1 MVVSLLVPFAPMR
14 GAAADPVGDRTAQ
27 AQRLAAQLDAL
38 SRRSSQLD
46 EVFNQARLRLDQ
58 TTARLDAAKA
68 ALGST
73 DSQLDGARTR
83 VRDMAVQSYMQGG
96 GVKQLSLLIPSTASD
111 IGVRGTYVKSVTA
124 NTNDAV
130 DQLHQAHVVLTKQ
143 QADLAAA
150 QAEAA
155 RAVADLAASRKQ
167 AADAEASVQ
176 AAYTQAQA
184 QVGDA
189 LVQAQAQLA
198 AASQQRIQAAITSG
212 HDPLPATN
220 ARALASPSR
229 PGGSAGPQR
238 ASSSPPGPGNAQ
250 AAPSPSGSSASPG
263 SSGSSGSAP
272 SANRPEPPPA
282 GPGAQGAIAE
292 AQRQLGKPYYYGG
305 SGPDSFDC
313 SGLTAWAWGHAGRSL
328 PHSAADQYYQTT
340 HVSVSQLQPGDL
352 VFWGMPP
359 HHVGIY
365 VGNGQMINALHS
377 GTNVRYENIYEESD
391 LIGGG
396 RLN

>member
-1 MVVSLLVPFAPMR
+1 MEA
-14 GAAADPVGDRTAQ
+14 
-27 AQRLAAQLDAL
+27 
-38 SRRSSQLD
+38 
-46 EVFNQARLRLDQ
+46 FNQARLRLDQ
-58 TTARLDAAKA
+58 TTAKLDAAKA

-73 DSQLDGARTR
+73 DGQLNGARSR

-150 QAEAA
+150 QGEAA
-155 RAVADLAASRKQ
+155 RAVADLAASQKQ
-167 AADAEASVQ
+167 AACVLASAS

-189 LVQAQAQLA
+189 LVAAQAQLA
-198 AASQQRIQAAITSG
+198 TASQQRIQAAIASG
-212 HDPLPATN
+212 HDPLPPTN
-220 ARALASPSR
+220 AAALASPKKSGSPAAATPS
-229 PGGSAGPQR
+229 PGGATQSPGGATPARAGPSQ
-238 ASSSPPGPGNAQ
+238 GPGASGSASPQ
-250 AAPSPSGSSASPG
+250 PSGSSGPPTASQQQPPPP
-263 SSGSSGSAP
+263 SSGSGVQA
-272 SANRPEPPPA
+272 
-282 GPGAQGAIAE
+282 AIAE